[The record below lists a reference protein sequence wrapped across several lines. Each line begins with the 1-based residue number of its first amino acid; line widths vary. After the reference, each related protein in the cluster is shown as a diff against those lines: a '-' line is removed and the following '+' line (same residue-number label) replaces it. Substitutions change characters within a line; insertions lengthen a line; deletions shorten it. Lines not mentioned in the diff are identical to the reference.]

1 MYSANIFAVK
11 VFSKS
16 SKKWLIKQVIFLDV
30 ADEESKMLIDDAP
43 WGI

>member
-1 MYSANIFAVK
+1 MYLRSIFAVRFLSNK
-11 VFSKS
+11 FNEGLNKTGYV
-16 SKKWLIKQVIFLDV
+16 LDV